1 MVRDRQGRRAPDTT
15 PRTAWLVRG
24 LGALGV
30 LSLLAA
36 AVAGGL
42 LRAGAWSPGPDV
54 RVAELAASA
63 AVFHA
68 ALMLGGFFGTV
79 VGVERAVAARWPLAW
94 LAPLLSAAGG
104 VALLM
109 WPGAAVS
116 RVTPLPWQGPAAA
129 VLLVAGALVF
139 LAVNLRLL
147 QRQRAAHTAL
157 LAAAAVALLAGHV
170 VFAQG
175 AGSAAVLPWWFS
187 FLVLTVA
194 AERLEMARLMRRR
207 PGAFAAL
214 ALIVV
219 AVLASATACSVWGAA
234 ADPAWG
240 LALAALG
247 AWLLLNDIAW
257 RTRHADG
264 LPRYMA
270 VCLLLGHGWLVIGGL
285 AWAASAHG
293 GPLRDLAWHAIG
305 LGFLVSMVM
314 GHAPVML
321 PAVAGVKLRFGAA
334 FYAPLALLH
343 ASLLLRAAAD
353 LAGVLPWRV
362 AAVWG
367 HVAALLAY
375 ALTVAAAAWGWRR
388 LHGKTPARR
397 PGQVPL

>member
-1 MVRDRQGRRAPDTT
+1 MARESRRAAVQAKQGR
-15 PRTAWLVRG
+15 AWVARG
-24 LGALGV
+24 LGALAV
-30 LSLLAA
+30 LLLLLA

-42 LRAGAWSPGPDV
+42 VRAGAWSPAAGPT
-54 RVAELAASA
+54 AATLAASA

-68 ALMLGGFFGTV
+68 ALMMGGFFGSV

-94 LAPLLSAAGG
+94 LAPLSFAAGG
-104 VALLM
+104 LTLLA
-109 WPGAAVS
+109 WPG
-116 RVTPLPWQGPAAA
+116 PLAGGPAWLRWPGPAAGP
-129 VLLVAGALVF
+129 LFVAGALVF
-139 LAVNLRLL
+139 LAVNVGLLR
-147 QRQRAAHTAL
+147 RQRAAHTAL
-157 LAAAAVALLAGHV
+157 LAVAAVALLAGHAL
-170 VFAQG
+170 FALG
-175 AGSAAVLPWWFS
+175 AGRVAVLPWWFS

-207 PGAFAAL
+207 PGTLAAL

-219 AVLASATACSVWGAA
+219 AVLASAAACSVWGAT
-234 ADPAWG
+234 ADAAWG
-240 LALAALG
+240 VAVAALG

-257 RTRHADG
+257 RTRHAQG

-270 VCLLLGHGWLVIGGL
+270 VCLLLGHGWLVAGGL
-285 AWAASAHG
+285 AWAVSAAG

-314 GHAPVML
+314 GHAPVIL

-334 FYAPLALLH
+334 FYAPLGLLH

-353 LAGVLPWRV
+353 LAGAPAWRV

-375 ALTVAAAAWGWRR
+375 ALTVAAAARGWRR